1 VKLIIQPADGVAP
14 LLRGIKTARTSID
27 IVIFRFDRPELEKA
41 LEAAVARGV
50 IVRALIAHTN
60 RGGEKTLRKLETR
73 MLAMGIAVARTAD
86 DLPRYHGKMMIIDD
100 TLYVLG
106 FNYTKLDIDKSRSFG
121 IITRDPKLV
130 KDAALLFEADS
141 TRQTYAPL
149 YDRFVVSPETSR
161 ARLTAFLKGAKKQ
174 LCIYDEKLTDN
185 LIQRVLV
192 ERAKAG
198 VEIRVIGKVEKAIPG
213 LESRKITD
221 LRLHVRA
228 IVRDGT
234 TAFVGSQSLRKL
246 ELDGRREVGVLV
258 RDARI
263 ARRILAVFEA
273 DWAHAVTTRPAQQA

>member
-1 VKLIIQPADGVAP
+1 MKLIIQPADGVAP
-14 LLRGIKTARTSID
+14 LLRGIKKARTSID
-27 IVIFRFDRPELEKA
+27 IVIFRFDRPELERA

-221 LRLHVRA
+221 LRPHVRA

>member
-1 VKLIIQPADGVAP
+1 
-14 LLRGIKTARTSID
+14 
-27 IVIFRFDRPELEKA
+27 
-41 LEAAVARGV
+41 
-50 IVRALIAHTN
+50 
-60 RGGEKTLRKLETR
+60 

-198 VEIRVIGKVEKAIPG
+198 VEIRVIGKVEKPIPG